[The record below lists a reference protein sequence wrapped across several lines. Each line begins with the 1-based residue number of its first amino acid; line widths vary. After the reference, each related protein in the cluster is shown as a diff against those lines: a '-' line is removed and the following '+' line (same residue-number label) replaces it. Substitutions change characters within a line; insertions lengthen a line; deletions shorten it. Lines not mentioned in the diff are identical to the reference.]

1 MRRIT
6 TILLILISLICRAQ
20 LSKPIAFTVNDGL
33 PSNHIYRCIED
44 NKGFLWVA
52 TDAGIARFDGKKFQ
66 VFGTAQGLADN
77 EVLSVVKEKNGR
89 LWVNLFRQGPSYFDE
104 ILNRFV
110 NIDPDTNG
118 FGMFGTAV
126 MYLYPLPGGGVQY
139 SNENG
144 SFVFKNE
151 KFIDPKG
158 THDDHRFLIREN
170 ADGSQ
175 LRWSRSKPSPRNRN
189 SISSAIFYIKGKS
202 VLDSIQIPIANSG
215 NFLPAISESKFYL
228 IAPGTNK
235 CYIYSGLKL
244 NPLRFDLD
252 SITVPEPYFNFA
264 FTGTSIYMVT
274 NTGKIYV
281 FNKRSLGQEY
291 QVSGNYLPNSFY
303 NDKLGNLWIPT
314 IDKGLVLYKKN
325 ILSVVKLP
333 SDFIRTNFLSIARKA
348 DGTWL
353 AGNYY
358 GEVLE
363 WGKGPFRVNTIVK
376 KVPSRQRK
384 ILISE
389 NKIFTFSE
397 ERITR
402 NYGDPLLNLQGRPYS
417 TKDAIRY
424 NDSLIIAGTYRGF
437 LKLNA
442 ITEKITR
449 LGTVSKRITTLV
461 KAGTGIIYFGSTD
474 GLYKYNFLKDS
485 VTALAKNHLM
495 LSKRVIGLCITP
507 DKLLWVA
514 SPGNGIIVV
523 QNDKVLMNITDKNGI
538 ISNSSRS
545 ISSGKPGQVWLGT
558 SQGISKISYRMADNK
573 LKINIQ
579 NVSVNDGLSSNEI
592 NEMLYQNDTVY
603 AATSDGISI
612 IPADISIPNFN
623 IPVYLVGI
631 SINQRD
637 TSIFSKYDLGRNQK
651 NIQMQFAGIE
661 LGGHF
666 KNFQYT
672 LNKNGNWITLDENTL
687 ALQLNNGTHL
697 LQVRA
702 VDVNGNI
709 GSKILTI
716 QFNVATPYWKT
727 IWFWIIFAVLIQV
740 PIIYVVNRRQKK
752 RKEAK
757 LAKQIAEVQIA
768 SLEQQAFTS
777 LMNPHF
783 VFNAL
788 NSVQHYINV
797 QDRQNAN
804 SYLSDFASLIRQN
817 FEAAQLSFIPLEQ
830 EIENIKIYLRLE
842 KMRFKNRLEYH
853 IIIEENVEID
863 DWMVP
868 TMILQPL
875 LENALL
881 HGIMPSNTDGELLV
895 ILKMQDSRL
904 EITITDNG
912 IGMINSLALKDK
924 GSHKSRGME
933 LIMKRIG
940 ALGRFGTN
948 QISIEMT
955 PAFENERNP
964 GNKIILL
971 IPAELHSAW
980 LRIQKQ

>member
-6 TILLILISLICRAQ
+6 TILLILISLICKAQ

-52 TDAGIARFDGKKFQ
+52 TDAGIARFDGRKFQ

-89 LWVNLFRQGPSYFDE
+89 LWVNLFRQGPSYFDQ

-110 NIDPDTNG
+110 SIMPDTNATG
-118 FGMFGTAV
+118 IFGTSL
-126 MYLYPLPGGGVQY
+126 MDLFILPGGGVQY

-144 SFVFKNE
+144 SFIFKN
-151 KFIDPKG
+151 KKLVNLKG
-158 THDDHRFLIREN
+158 GRDDRRLLIREN
-170 ADGSQ
+170 GDGSA
-175 LRWSRSKPSPRNRN
+175 LRWGPSKLSTQLK
-189 SISSAIFYIKGKS
+189 SSSSWAIFHMNGQS
-202 VLDSIQIPIANSG
+202 VIDSIQLRIRNSAT
-215 NFLPAISESKFYL
+215 FIPAINDDKFYL
-228 IAPGTNK
+228 FGRSTNK
-235 CYIYSGLKL
+235 CYIFSRIKI
-244 NPLRFDLD
+244 NPLRIQID
-252 SITVPEPYFNFA
+252 SITLPEPYFNFA
-264 FTGTSIYMVT
+264 FTGSSMYMVT

-281 FNKRSLGQEY
+281 YNKRSLKLEY
-291 QVSGNYLPNSFY
+291 QISGNYLPNSFY
-303 NDKLGNLWIPT
+303 NDKLGNIWLPT
-314 IDKGLVLYKKN
+314 IDKGLLLYKKN
-325 ILSVVKLP
+325 SLKVVKFP
-333 SDFIRTNFLSIARKA
+333 SGFTRTNFLSIARKA

-358 GEVLE
+358 GQVLE
-363 WGKGPFRVNTIVK
+363 WGKGFTRVNTVVK
-376 KVPSRQRK
+376 KIPSRQRK
-384 ILISE
+384 ILVSA
-389 NKIFTFSE
+389 NRIFTFSE
-397 ERITR
+397 EGISS
-402 NYGDPLLNLQGRPYS
+402 NYGRPILNPRSKSYS
-417 TKDAIRY
+417 AKDAIIY
-424 NDSLIIAGTYRGF
+424 SDSIMIAGTGRGF
-437 LKLNA
+437 LKVNSL
-442 ITEKITR
+442 TGRVVE
-449 LGTVSKRITTLV
+449 LGNVSKRVTTLV
-461 KAGTGIIYFGSTD
+461 KAKKGLIYFGSTD
-474 GLYKYNFLKDS
+474 GLYKFNFLTDS
-485 VTALAKNHLM
+485 VTSLAAKDTM

-514 SPGNGIIVV
+514 SSGNGIIVV
-523 QNDKVLMNITDKNGI
+523 QDDKVLMNITDKNGI

-573 LKINIQ
+573 LKLNIQ
-579 NVSVNDGLSSNEI
+579 NFSVNDGLSSNEI

-687 ALQLNNGTHL
+687 ALQLNNGSHL

-709 GSKILTI
+709 SSKILSI

-740 PIIYVVNRRQKK
+740 PIIYLVNRRQKK

-783 VFNAL
+783 IFNAL

-842 KMRFKNRLEYH
+842 KMRFKNRLEYQ

-895 ILKMQDSRL
+895 ILKMQESRL

-940 ALGRFGTN
+940 ALGRFGTK

-955 PAFENERNP
+955 PAFENLQNP
-964 GNKIILL
+964 GNKIILI
-971 IPAELHSAW
+971 IPAELHLVW
-980 LRIQKQ
+980 LRVQKQ